1 MVDFYEGLVEL
12 LGYMSFKLT
21 NKNTLTLDPKWKHHP
36 YQSPYKT
43 YASEARKQL
52 IEYYD
57 THMKHDTT
65 ENGNF

>member
-1 MVDFYEGLVEL
+1 
-12 LGYMSFKLT
+12 MSFKLT

-57 THMKHDTT
+57 THMKHGTT